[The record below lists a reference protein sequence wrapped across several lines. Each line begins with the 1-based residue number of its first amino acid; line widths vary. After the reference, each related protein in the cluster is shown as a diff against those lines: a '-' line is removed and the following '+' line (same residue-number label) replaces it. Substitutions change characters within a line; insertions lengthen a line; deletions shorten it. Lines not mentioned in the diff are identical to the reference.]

1 MIAVVPVRE
10 SVLPAGTDDAI
21 AECDGNVILVGSGVD
36 EIDLTDRARTV
47 TLVELGDVEIA
58 RWAHRLAAL
67 IVSADDLV
75 LPGSVAQVVLPH
87 CPDGR
92 DLAPALALRLG
103 RPLYAGATAV
113 ARDSVSVARSGGRE
127 LHELRPIGAFVA
139 TLQPGIRGAASFDG
153 EPDVRRVRVDPEA
166 ASDQDA
172 TVVEV
177 LPPDVR
183 TMDLSEAHRIVGG
196 GAGLDSEERFAQ
208 LAGFAVDI
216 DATMGATRVI
226 TDRSWVHHDK
236 QIGTTGVV
244 VDPALY
250 LSFGVSGAV
259 QHTAGLGNPDH
270 IISVNTDPHCPMMQM
285 SDLAIVS
292 DANATLEALT
302 RLLAERTNAVI
313 AKPVT
318 TNTAETPA

>member
-10 SVLPAGTDDAI
+10 SVLPAGSDDAI
-21 AECDGNVILVGSGVD
+21 AECDGNVLLVGSGVD
-36 EIDLTDRARTV
+36 DIDLTDRARTV

-58 RWAHRLAAL
+58 LWAHRLAAL
-67 IVSADDLV
+67 ISPTDVV
-75 LPGSVAQVVLPH
+75 LPGSADQVVLPH

-103 RPLYAGATAV
+103 RPLYAGATAI
-113 ARDSVSVARSGGRE
+113 APDSVSVARSGGRE
-127 LHELRPIGAFVA
+127 LHKLHPSGAFVA
-139 TLQPGIRGAASFDG
+139 TLQPGIRGATPFDG
-153 EPDVRRVRVDPEA
+153 TPDVRHVHVDPET
-166 ASDQDA
+166 SPSHDA
-172 TVVEV
+172 TVVEI

-208 LAGFAVDI
+208 LAGFAADI
-216 DATMGATRVI
+216 GATVGATRVI

-244 VDPALY
+244 VDPTLY
-250 LSFGVSGAV
+250 VSFGVSGAV

-292 DANATLEALT
+292 DANATLDALA
-302 RLLAERTNAVI
+302 RLLAERTAAAI
-313 AKPVT
+313 ATHVASS
-318 TNTAETPA
+318 TAEIPA

>member
-21 AECDGNVILVGSGVD
+21 AECDGNVLLVGSGVD
-36 EIDLTDRARTV
+36 GIDLTDRARTV

-67 IVSADDLV
+67 INSADDGV
-75 LPGSVAQVVLPH
+75 LPGSTDQVVLPH

-113 ARDSVSVARSGGRE
+113 ARDSVSVARSGGRQ
-127 LHELRPIGAFVA
+127 LHELRPDGAFVA
-139 TLQPGIRGAASFDG
+139 TLQPGIRGAESFDG
-153 EPDVRRVRVDPEA
+153 EPEVRSVRVDA
-166 ASDQDA
+166 DTASGHDA
-172 TVVEV
+172 VVVEL
-177 LPPDVR
+177 LPPDVH

-196 GAGLDSEERFAQ
+196 GAGLNSEARFTQ
-208 LAGFAVDI
+208 LAVFAADI
-216 DATMGATRVI
+216 GATMGATRVI

-244 VDPALY
+244 VDPTLY
-250 LSFGVSGAV
+250 VSFGVSGAV

-270 IISVNTDPHCPMMQM
+270 IISVNTDPHCPMMHM

-292 DANATLEALT
+292 DANATLDELA
-302 RLLAERTNAVI
+302 RLLAERHGAAI
-313 AKPVT
+313 T
-318 TNTAETPA
+318 TSNTAETPA